1 MKRFVSFIVSVIL
14 LVTLGV
20 MGFLLLN
27 QPEVAT
33 YQQTLREYEWFHPTL
48 LSLFIVSV
56 VIAFAILIF
65 SLSPSYKKRGLYLKF
80 DDGEIYMN
88 KKSIEKNVQHTLAKY
103 DDVRQ
108 PSIDVTLYQKKH
120 ASYVDIHVNM
130 LMARTEQVQ
139 TLLETIRNDLKE
151 STEHFSELPVR
162 EVSLNVLD
170 QKALNQRVL

>member
-1 MKRFVSFIVSVIL
+1 MKRFVSFIVSIVL
-14 LVTLGV
+14 LVTLGT

-27 QPEVAT
+27 QPEVAS
-33 YQQTLREYEWFHPTL
+33 YQETLRNYEWFYPTL
-48 LSLFIVSV
+48 LSLYIISV
-56 VIAFAILIF
+56 VMAFAILIF
-65 SLSPSYKKRGLYLKF
+65 SLSPSYKRRGLYLKY

-88 KKSIEKNVQHTLAKY
+88 KKSIEKNIQHTLAKY
-103 DDVRQ
+103 EDVRQ
-108 PSIDVTLYQKKH
+108 PSIDVKLYQKKH
-120 ASYVDIHVNM
+120 ASYIDIHVNM

-139 TLLETIRNDLKE
+139 TLLETIRNDLKA